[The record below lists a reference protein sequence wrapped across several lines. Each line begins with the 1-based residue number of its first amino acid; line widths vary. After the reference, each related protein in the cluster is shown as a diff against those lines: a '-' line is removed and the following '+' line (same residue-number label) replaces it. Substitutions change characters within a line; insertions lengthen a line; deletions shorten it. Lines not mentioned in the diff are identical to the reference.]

1 MGYDQNNESI
11 FNSLVDFLKD
21 NKLDTNENFVAALNH
36 MIKQNEVNI
45 IEITT
50 DNVNDGDYY
59 FNFVEGSKNNASWH
73 LSYENLDAGDGYY
86 MPSFS
91 LNSSIKL
98 YIEKSLEF
106 EEISTIPSNNL
117 FSSSNGKLESGGEY
131 EVLTYDMQVH
141 KISVSD
147 YNYIINETVSNKVFK
162 IHFDDYSSG
171 VVIFRY
177 AELTSE

>member
-1 MGYDQNNESI
+1 MKQLLIGASTLMMLPFIACE
-11 FNSLVDFLKD
+11 D
-21 NKLDTNENFVAALNH
+21 NKEDEA
-36 MIKQNEVNI
+36 KNEVNI

-59 FNFVEGSKNNASWH
+59 FNFVEGSKNNTSWH